1 MIFSVALFLSLLFS
15 AALCEHAITNIDT
28 TKVAI
33 LITIAGKNKL
43 SQYFEWGC
51 KSIGHSKAYFDMLIF
66 HEGNSEINSKI
77 DDNVC
82 ASNVKFINLG
92 ENGISK
98 NAVSLIMKNDKSLK
112 VFFFFVFFS
121 FLFLP
126 FLFFSFLFFSFYIS
140 Y

>member
-1 MIFSVALFLSLLFS
+1 MRIDYQLNSIHMIASVALFLSLLFS
-15 AALCEHAITNIDT
+15 AALCEHAITKIDT

-66 HEGNSEINSKI
+66 HEGNSEIISKI

-92 ENGISK
+92 ENGISR
-98 NAVSLIMKNDKSLK
+98 NVVSLIMKNDKSLK
-112 VFFFFVFFS
+112 VFFF
-121 FLFLP
+121 
-126 FLFFSFLFFSFYIS
+126 LFFFFFF
-140 Y
+140 